1 MCVLS
6 KLKVIPVQSPNG
18 KSIVIN
24 NVNNNSPIS
33 HVIGGGLN
41 FNLHD
46 FGRLDKLHFLIK

>member
-6 KLKVIPVQSPNG
+6 KLKLISVQSPNG

-24 NVNNNSPIS
+24 NVNNSHIS

-41 FNLHD
+41 FNVHD